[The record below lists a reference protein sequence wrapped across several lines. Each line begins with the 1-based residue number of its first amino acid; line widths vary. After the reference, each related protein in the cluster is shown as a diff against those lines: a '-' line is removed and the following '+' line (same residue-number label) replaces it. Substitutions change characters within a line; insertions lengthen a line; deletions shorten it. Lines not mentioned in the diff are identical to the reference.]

1 MYLSRYPGDKVGSDN
16 EIPVSTVLLPDF
28 SGLTEQQKNNPPQ
41 ISLSTTQLEFPP
53 LKPKQKKSQNVI
65 ITNTGKTDL
74 VIQDMQVFNIALAV
88 NLKKTVLKPGESAK
102 LKITV
107 LGENLSRVKGTP
119 RVLMITNDPNKPSV
133 TIRVKA
139 KSYSLKISRK
149 AIIINLKY

>member
-1 MYLSRYPGDKVGSDN
+1 
-16 EIPVSTVLLPDF
+16 
-28 SGLTEQQKNNPPQ
+28 
-41 ISLSTTQLEFPP
+41 
-53 LKPKQKKSQNVI
+53 
-65 ITNTGKTDL
+65 
-74 VIQDMQVFNIALAV
+74 MQVFNIALAV

-119 RVLMITNDPNKPSV
+119 HVLMITNDPNNPSV

-149 AIIINLKY
+149 AIVINLKY